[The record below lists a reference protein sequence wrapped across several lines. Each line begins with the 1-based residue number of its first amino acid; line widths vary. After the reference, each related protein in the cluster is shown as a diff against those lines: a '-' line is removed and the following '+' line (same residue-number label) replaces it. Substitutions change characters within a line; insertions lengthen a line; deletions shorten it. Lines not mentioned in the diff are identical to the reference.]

1 MDYETILY
9 QVSHNILT
17 VTLNRPAKLNAFTRQ
32 MMLDLIDAID
42 RADADDDVRAVII
55 TGAGRAFC
63 AGADLSDGAAVF
75 DFAKG
80 DGVRDP
86 GGPVKSTGEVDWS
99 HDAVRDTA
107 GQVTLRMFDCLK
119 PIIAAING
127 PAVGAGAT
135 MPLAMDLRLASRNAR
150 FGYVFSRRGIVPEA
164 CSSWFLPRLVGISR
178 ALEWSLSGRV
188 FDAEEALAGGLVRS
202 LHEPDELMAAAT
214 AIAREMVDNC
224 APVSIA
230 MIRQMYWKMLGAGH
244 PMEAHKVDSK
254 GVFARGRS
262 SDATEGVVSFLEK
275 RPPRFVDPVSSGMPP
290 FFPWW
295 KPRSYG

>member
-17 VTLNRPAKLNAFTRQ
+17 VTLNRPAKLNAFTCQ
-32 MMLDLIDAID
+32 MMLELIDAID
-42 RADADDDVRAVII
+42 RADADDDVRALII

-75 DFAKG
+75 DFAKR

-99 HDAVRDTA
+99 HPAVRDTA

-135 MPLAMDLRLASRNAR
+135 MPLAMDIRLASRNAR

-178 ALEWSLSGRV
+178 ALEWSFSGRI
-188 FDAEEALAGGLVRS
+188 FAAEEALAGGLVRS

-230 MIRQMYWKMLGAGH
+230 MIRQMYWKMLGADH
-244 PMEAHKVDSK
+244 PMEAHKIDSK
-254 GVFARGRS
+254 GVFARGRC

-275 RPPRFVDPVSSGMPP
+275 RPPRFIDPVSSGMPP

-295 KPRSYG
+295 KPRGYD

>member
-9 QVSHNILT
+9 QVSHDILT

-32 MMLDLIDAID
+32 MMLELIDAID
-42 RADADDDVRAVII
+42 RADADDDVRAIII

-86 GGPVKSTGEVDWS
+86 GGPVQSTGEVDWS
-99 HDAVRDTA
+99 HAAVRDTA

-135 MPLAMDLRLASRNAR
+135 MPLAMDIRLASRNAR

-178 ALEWSLSGRV
+178 ALEWALSGRI
-188 FDAEEALAGGLVRS
+188 FAAEEALAGGLVRS
-202 LHEPDELMAAAT
+202 LHEPDELMPAAT

-230 MIRQMYWKMLGAGH
+230 MIRQMYWKMLGADH

-275 RPPRFVDPVSSGMPP
+275 RSPRFVDPVSSGMPP

-295 KPRSYG
+295 KPRGYS